1 MKTPTYKAQTITED
15 KSWPFVGNA
24 YKNPGG
30 SISLV
35 LDRGV
40 KLELKDGTKLEASA
54 GKAVKIFLRVP
65 YRGAAKA
72 APEQA
77 ASMPVTELA
86 PAPNLSGVHLW

>member
-40 KLELKDGTKLEASA
+40 KLELKDGTKLEAGA
-54 GKAVKIFLRVP
+54 GKALKIFLRAP

-77 ASMPVTELA
+77 AST
-86 PAPNLSGVHLW
+86 PAAEPTSARNLSGVHIW